1 MKSSFYRT
9 SLLLIPAVLFGMA
22 CVSCAPTRN
31 ISQYSQAQLSAI
43 TTREV
48 DADMNATYRAAIDAV
63 FDSGFTVSHSDR
75 EGGVVT
81 ATRKID
87 RTQER
92 IWVYPY
98 INDTEYSV
106 SLLLR
111 EIDPA
116 RTSVRLSFSI
126 NGEAQID
133 EQWIG
138 EFWRLMKRQVLMK
151 EPVAASESSAPV
163 ESATSTTK

>member
-9 SLLLIPAVLFGMA
+9 SLLLIPAMLFGMA

-98 INDTEYSV
+98 INDSVKITQLEKMVDKWAWDVYSYSGAGAGSDYGDDIEYDLVNGTV
-106 SLLLR
+106 S
-111 EIDPA
+111 
-116 RTSVRLSFSI
+116 TSEWYTSRVEGGSKELALQI
-126 NGEAQID
+126 EAD
-133 EQWIG
+133 
-138 EFWRLMKRQVLMK
+138 
-151 EPVAASESSAPV
+151 
-163 ESATSTTK
+163 